1 MSLLK
6 FLKHFIYA
14 FALLDKFRTVT
25 SETKMS
31 VRKIDFSSK
40 KKKKNVFK

>member
-14 FALLDKFRTVT
+14 FALLDNFHFQNGH
-25 SETKMS
+25 
-31 VRKIDFSSK
+31 VRNED
-40 KKKKNVFK
+40 VRL